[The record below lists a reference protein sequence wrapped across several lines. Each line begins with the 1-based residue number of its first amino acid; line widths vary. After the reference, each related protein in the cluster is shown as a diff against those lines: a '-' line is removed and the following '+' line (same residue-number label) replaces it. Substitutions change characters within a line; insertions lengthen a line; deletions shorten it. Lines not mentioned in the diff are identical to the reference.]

1 MHTEQAKLGDLFI
14 PFEQDLKKLGIGLGG
29 FDYKEAVLLTPE
41 SLPYSPFD
49 SVIRRYI
56 HNLAQAVE
64 THKTDIHV
72 TANKFSNGNSGLQL
86 PDDSIDVVV
95 NSDLPFGLTSSLTG
109 IKYAALRHRIR
120 EDVMREAHRVLKHG
134 GLYLVIEEIPH
145 INHRLYLFE
154 ERFLVKKDGYF
165 ATLFVRPI
173 QHYARSRRMS

>member
-14 PFEQDLKKLGIGLGG
+14 PFEQDLRRVGISLVDL
-29 FDYKEAVLLTPE
+29 DYNKAVLLAPG
-41 SLPYSPFD
+41 SLTYDPSD
-49 SVIRRYI
+49 GEIRQYV

-64 THKTDIHV
+64 VHKNDTHV
-72 TANKFSNGNSGLQL
+72 TANKFLNGNSGLQFTKA
-86 PDDSIDVVV
+86 SIDIVV

-145 INHRLYLFE
+145 INHILYVFK
-154 ERFLVKKDGYF
+154 ERFFKSNGDYS
-165 ATLFVRPI
+165 ATLFVK
-173 QHYARSRRMS
+173 